1 MLAFLE
7 HFPGKL
13 LLMKKM
19 LFWGKLITLSQKS
32 RAYSI
37 PYSRRMIIFC
47 FITTIK
53 LFTLLLYHLHVS
65 LGLQLI
71 KKEDRGFKCKK
82 KSITIEHSLE
92 GNKSIMG
99 KSNAEINSF
108 QYPPTLS

>member
-19 LFWGKLITLSQKS
+19 LFGGNLITLSQKS
-32 RAYSI
+32 RVYSI

-71 KKEDRGFKCKK
+71 KKEDRGLLRETK
-82 KSITIEHSLE
+82 
-92 GNKSIMG
+92 
-99 KSNAEINSF
+99 A
-108 QYPPTLS
+108 